1 MGIALERQGEIFE
14 KPLAAHDT
22 MQHHSS
28 TTLEFNSAGLG
39 LGLPIALGIAEAH
52 GGSLTVESQ
61 PGRGSVFTLVI
72 PTGSDQ
78 VLEAAA

>member
-1 MGIALERQGEIFE
+1 
-14 KPLAAHDT
+14 